1 MIRVQID
8 DNHKNALALIEY
20 LQSLDIVKLELEQEV
35 NSWQKEKLNEL
46 YDAKQKGELKLIKW
60 EDAKNEL
67 SLKFKV

>member
-8 DNHKNALALIEY
+8 DNHKNAQALIKY
-20 LQSLDIVKLELEQEV
+20 LQSLDFVKLEFDQEV
-35 NSWQKEKLNEL
+35 NSWQKKKLDEL

>member
-8 DNHKNALALIEY
+8 DNHKNAQALIEY
-20 LQSLDIVKLELEQEV
+20 LQSLDFVKLEWDQEV
-35 NSWQKEKLNEL
+35 NSWQKEKLDEL

>member
-1 MIRVQID
+1 MLRAQID

-20 LQSLDIVKLELEQEV
+20 LQSLDFVKLELEQEV